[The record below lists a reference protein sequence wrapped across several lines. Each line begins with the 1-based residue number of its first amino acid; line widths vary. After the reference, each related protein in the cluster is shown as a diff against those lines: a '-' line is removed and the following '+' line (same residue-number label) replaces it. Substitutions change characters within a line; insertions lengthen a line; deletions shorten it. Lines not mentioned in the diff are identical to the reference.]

1 MRLPLVDLP
10 ELLLVINL
18 DTDAI
23 LKHILDML
31 AALNRMPILVID
43 CQHFLEVG
51 GMAPG
56 NLDSSGGLGDVGE
69 DSGCQAVLLDQSHV
83 LLDRLLLRVHL
94 ISVLVLRHIVHRNA
108 VS

>member
-1 MRLPLVDLP
+1 MCLSLVDLP
-10 ELLLVINL
+10 ELLFVINL
-18 DTDAI
+18 DTYAI

-31 AALNRMPILVID
+31 AALNRIPILVID

-69 DSGCQAVLLDQSHV
+69 DPGCQAVFLDQSHV
-83 LLDRLLLRVHL
+83 LLDRLLLRVDL
-94 ISVLVLRHIVHRNA
+94 ISFLVLRHIVHRNA
-108 VS
+108 VP